1 MPGRRPRKYHAVCRK
16 RIIRSAR
23 KCKFSAVFRRA
34 AAEGRKKRL
43 TNMSNDRIHSRNSI
57 QKRLK
62 KFRRKRKFALHLT
75 SLIDVFMI
83 LLVFLIKNFSTRP
96 EMTLLSQNINLPI
109 STASKSPEMSI
120 AIAATK
126 YDIFINGKWVETIG
140 NIGKQ
145 KKLLNPKIYET
156 LLQEKKKTFFISSKI
171 PEIPFRGKVIIQAD
185 KLIPYKIIKK
195 IMYTCGQAEFG
206 DISLHVLRKEN

>member
-1 MPGRRPRKYHAVCRK
+1 
-16 RIIRSAR
+16 
-23 KCKFSAVFRRA
+23 
-34 AAEGRKKRL
+34 
-43 TNMSNDRIHSRNSI
+43 
-57 QKRLK
+57 
-62 KFRRKRKFALHLT
+62 
-75 SLIDVFMI
+75 
-83 LLVFLIKNFSTRP
+83 
-96 EMTLLSQNINLPI
+96 
-109 STASKSPEMSI
+109 MSI

-126 YDIFINGKWVETIG
+126 YDIFINGKWVEAIG

-156 LLQEKKKTFFISSKI
+156 LLQEKKKTFFISSTI